1 MRERVTELATCLDEL
16 IGIQERLVAGVIRQR
31 DAITTGDQDLI
42 REAAAEMEQDVLRLG
57 ALESRRNVI
66 AAELADELGCVAA
79 RWSVIRERLDDR
91 ERTAIGRR
99 VASVERLVRELE
111 LQNAVNSQLVRT
123 ELELVDLSIRSIAAT
138 DPRALTRAY
147 APGGRVP
154 DPAPAGPMLLN
165 LAA

>member
-1 MRERVTELATCLDEL
+1 MRERVTELTTCLDEL
-16 IGIQERLVAGVIRQR
+16 IDIQERLVAGVIRQR
-31 DAITTGDQDLI
+31 EAITAGDQDLI
-42 REAAAEMEQDVLRLG
+42 REAAADMEQDVLRLG

-91 ERTAIGRR
+91 ERASVGRR

-154 DPAPAGPMLLN
+154 DPAPAGPLLLN

>member
-1 MRERVTELATCLDEL
+1 MRERVIELISCLDEL
-16 IGIQERLVAGVIRQR
+16 IEIQERLLAGVIRQR
-31 DAITTGDQDLI
+31 EAIAGGDQDLI
-42 REAAAEMEQDVLRLG
+42 TAAATDLEADVLRLG
-57 ALESRRNVI
+57 ALESRRNVV

-79 RWSVIRERLDDR
+79 RWSVIRERLEDR
-91 ERTAIGRR
+91 ERAAIGRR
-99 VASVERLVRELE
+99 VTSVERLVRELE

-123 ELELVDLSIRSIAAT
+123 ELELVDLSIRSIAKT

-154 DPAPAGPMLLN
+154 EPAPAGPMLLN

>member
-1 MRERVTELATCLDEL
+1 MRERVTELTTCLDEL
-16 IGIQERLVAGVIRQR
+16 IDIQERLVAGVIRQR
-31 DAITTGDQDLI
+31 EAITAGDQDLI
-42 REAAAEMEQDVLRLG
+42 LEAAADMEQDVLRLG

-91 ERTAIGRR
+91 ERASVGRR

-154 DPAPAGPMLLN
+154 DPAPAGPLLLN

>member
-1 MRERVTELATCLDEL
+1 MRERVTELTTCLDEL
-16 IGIQERLVAGVIRQR
+16 IEIQERLVAGVIRQR
-31 DAITTGDQDLI
+31 EAITLGDQDLI
-42 REAAAEMEQDVLRLG
+42 REAATDMEQDVLRLG

-91 ERTAIGRR
+91 ERAAIGRR

>member
-1 MRERVTELATCLDEL
+1 MRERVTELTTCLDEL
-16 IGIQERLVAGVIRQR
+16 IEIQERLVAGVIRQR
-31 DAITTGDQDLI
+31 EAITLGDQDLI
-42 REAAAEMEQDVLRLG
+42 REAATDMEQDVLRLG

-91 ERTAIGRR
+91 ERAAVGRR

>member
-1 MRERVTELATCLDEL
+1 MRERVTELASCLDEL
-16 IGIQERLVAGVIRQR
+16 IEIQERLVAGVIRQR
-31 DAITTGDQDLI
+31 EAIGLGEQDRI
-42 REAAAEMEQDVLRLG
+42 REAAADMEQDVLRLG

-91 ERTAIGRR
+91 ERAAVGRR

>member
-1 MRERVTELATCLDEL
+1 MRERVTELTSCLDEL
-16 IGIQERLVAGVIRQR
+16 IEIQERLVAGVIRQR
-31 DAITTGDQDLI
+31 EAIGLGEQDGI
-42 REAAAEMEQDVLRLG
+42 REAAADMEQDVLRLG

-91 ERTAIGRR
+91 ERAAVGRR

>member
-1 MRERVTELATCLDEL
+1 MRERVTELASCLDEL
-16 IGIQERLVAGVIRQR
+16 IEIQERLVAGVIRQR
-31 DAITTGDQDLI
+31 EAIGLGEQDGI
-42 REAAAEMEQDVLRLG
+42 REAAADMEQDVLRLG

-91 ERTAIGRR
+91 ERAAVGRR

>member
-1 MRERVTELATCLDEL
+1 MRERVSELIACLDEV
-16 IGIQERLVAGVIRQR
+16 IAIQERLLDGVRLQR
-31 DAITTGDQDLI
+31 EAIASGDQRRIQDSALQL
-42 REAAAEMEQDVLRLG
+42 EADVLRLG
-57 ALESRRNVI
+57 ALESRRNVV

-79 RWSVIRERLDDR
+79 RWSAIRDHLDERERS
-91 ERTAIGRR
+91 AVGRR
-99 VASVERLVRELE
+99 VSSVERLVRELE

-123 ELELVDLSIRSIAAT
+123 ELELVDLSIRSIAVS

-154 DPAPAGPMLLN
+154 DPAPSGPMLLN

>member
-1 MRERVTELATCLDEL
+1 MRERVHELISCLDEV
-16 IGIQERLVAGVIRQR
+16 IDIQERLLDAVVRQR
-31 DAITTGDQDLI
+31 EAIASGDQERI
-42 REAAAEMEQDVLRLG
+42 QEAAARMESDVLRLG
-57 ALESRRNVI
+57 ALESRRNVV

-79 RWSVIRERLDDR
+79 RWSVIRDHLDELER
-91 ERTAIGRR
+91 AAVGRR
-99 VASVERLVRELE
+99 VGKVERLVRELE

-123 ELELVDLSIRSIAAT
+123 ELELVDMSIRSIAVS

-147 APGGRVP
+147 APGGRAP